1 MTQTHKV
8 YYMLNMIY
16 SMEKIYQG
24 RGVKNNENEIRD
36 FLGGPIARILHS

>member
-8 YYMLNMIY
+8 YSMLNVIY

-24 RGVKNNENEIRD
+24 RGIKNNENENKD
-36 FLGGPIARILHS
+36 FPGGPAARILHS